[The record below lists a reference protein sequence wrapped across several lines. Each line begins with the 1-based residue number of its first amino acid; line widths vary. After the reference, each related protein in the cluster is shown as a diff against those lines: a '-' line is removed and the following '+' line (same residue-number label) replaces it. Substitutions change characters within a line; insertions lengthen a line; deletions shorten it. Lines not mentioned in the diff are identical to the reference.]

1 MDDGNL
7 GGLREELEKWAEA
20 SQLLVT
26 ASDNLRQCF
35 GTQITLFLLSVT
47 FCCITLL
54 YQGISF
60 MIDPKLLKTNSISSA
75 LMGLSCY
82 VFLQIFV
89 LNAGQRAQNEAKH
102 LYRNLCALNNMLVG
116 CAEAAACARC
126 AAALVRRLRAAPLRV
141 RLLSSLTVQ
150 MALLADILAL
160 VANYTI
166 VLLQFNHIV

>member
-35 GTQITLFLLSVT
+35 GTQ
-47 FCCITLL
+47 
-54 YQGISF
+54 
-60 MIDPKLLKTNSISSA
+60 KLLKTNSISSA